1 MNIVDAAPL
10 DLKREVKFLQQIRK
24 KFDNSEYKHE
34 SKNGF
39 QSSFFDEYIV
49 QHNQYGNLRTADRR
63 SNREI
68 DPRTLRR
75 VAKKAWII
83 NICIKHIQNAITP
96 YLKPSTNRNLRGF
109 VVHKIGEDIA
119 KAAGRKS
126 DERTGIEQFIKN
138 CGNDKDSD
146 RDNFQRFCMKIVRDS
161 MVLDYCATEIGY
173 TVAGK
178 PYAFWAIDAGTIE
191 PVLPNQK
198 NPLNIKYVQL
208 IQQIP
213 KAWYPEGTLIV
224 DYQNPRT
231 DVEHSFYGFSLVE
244 QAIELITSEINTFAY
259 NAGFFTENKLPR
271 GLLLVDGNMSQE
283 NIEQMEDYICDVM
296 SGSPVNQW
304 RIPIIPSGEKENGI
318 KWQSLGNTN
327 KEMEYQGWIDFLTSA
342 IVSLFGCSMEELG
355 LHSSKSQPMFEH
367 NDAPKIESSKS
378 SILGTT
384 LTFLQSYIN
393 RILEKFFPEY
403 EFEFVG
409 YERDDPKQVLDLD
422 KVEVESYKT
431 LNEKRR
437 EKGLKPLDYDF
448 ANLPLNPQ
456 AIQAFQSAQTQ
467 QQGGGMEDM
476 GDGEEMEGADFG
488 EENGGEKADGGNV
501 DDDTWGNIGGNGG
514 TENPTDGDFDNGG
527 MEKSLTRSK
536 PKTIVFNL

>member
-1 MNIVDAAPL
+1 MNTVVAAPL
-10 DLKREVKFLQQIRK
+10 DFKREIKALWQAQKR
-24 KFDNSEYKHE
+24 FDNSEYKHE

-138 CGNDKDSD
+138 CGNDKDSN
-146 RDNFQRFCMKIVRDS
+146 RDSFQRFCMKIVRDS

-173 TVAGK
+173 TRAGK

-191 PVLPNQK
+191 QVLPGQN
-198 NPLNIKYVQL
+198 NPFDIRYVQL

-213 KAWYPEGTLIV
+213 KAYYPEGTLIV
-224 DYQNPRT
+224 DYQNPRS

-244 QAIELITSEINTFAY
+244 QAIDLVTSTINSFAY

-271 GLLLVDGNMSQE
+271 GLLLIDGNMNQE
-283 NIEQMEDYICDVM
+283 NVEQMEDYICDVM

-304 RIPIIPSGEKENGI
+304 RIPIVPSGNKENGI
-318 KWQSLGNTN
+318 KWQPLGSTN
-327 KEMEYQGWIDFLTSA
+327 KEMEFQGWIDFLTSA

-409 YERDDPKQVLDLD
+409 YERDDPKQILDLD
-422 KVEVESYKT
+422 KGEVESYKT
-431 LNEKRR
+431 LNEKRK
-437 EKGLKPLDYDF
+437 EKGLEPLGYDF
-448 ANLPLNPQ
+448 ANIPLNPQ
-456 AIQAFQSAQTQ
+456 AVQAFQSAQAQ
-467 QQGGGMEDM
+467 EQGSGMEDVD
-476 GDGEEMEGADFG
+476 DGGETEGADFG
-488 EENGGEKADGGNV
+488 EEADGIEEDSAETNV
-501 DDDTWGNIGGNGG
+501 DEDAWSGVDDGGQNEIMGKPQEMG
-514 TENPTDGDFDNGG
+514 
-527 MEKSLTRSK
+527 KSIASTKML
-536 PKTIVFNL
+536 VFNL

>member
-24 KFDNSEYKHE
+24 KFDNSEYRHE
-34 SKNGF
+34 SENGF

-49 QHNQYGNLRTADRR
+49 QYSQYKDLKTADRR
-63 SNREI
+63 FNREV

-109 VVHKIGEDIA
+109 VIHKIGEDIT
-119 KAAGRKS
+119 KVAGRKS
-126 DERTGIEQFIKN
+126 DERTSIEQFIRN

-224 DYQNPRT
+224 DFQNPRS

-259 NAGFFTENKLPR
+259 NAGFFTENKVPR

-422 KVEVESYKT
+422 KGEVESYKT
-431 LNEKRR
+431 LNEKRK

-448 ANLPLNPQ
+448 ANIPLNPQ
-456 AIQAFQSAQTQ
+456 AIQAFQSVQTQ
-467 QQGGGMEDM
+467 QQGGGMEDIS
-476 GDGEEMEGADFG
+476 DGEEMEGADFG

>member
-1 MNIVDAAPL
+1 MNTVVAAPL
-10 DLKREVKFLQQIRK
+10 DFKREIKALWQSQKR
-24 KFDNSEYKHE
+24 FDNSEYKHE

-49 QHNQYGNLRTADRR
+49 QYNQYGNLRTADRR

-138 CGNDKDSD
+138 CGNDKDSN
-146 RDNFQRFCMKIVRDS
+146 RDSFQRFCMKIVRDS

-173 TVAGK
+173 TRAGK

-191 PVLPNQK
+191 QVLPGQN
-198 NPLNIKYVQL
+198 NPFDIRYVQL

-213 KAWYPEGTLIV
+213 KAYYPEGTLIV
-224 DYQNPRT
+224 DYQNPRS

-244 QAIELITSEINTFAY
+244 QAIDLVTSTINSFAY

-271 GLLLVDGNMSQE
+271 GLLLVDGDMNQE
-283 NIEQMEDYICDVM
+283 NVEQMEDYICDVM

-304 RIPIIPSGEKENGI
+304 RIPIVPSGNKENGI
-318 KWQSLGNTN
+318 KWQPLGSTN
-327 KEMEYQGWIDFLTSA
+327 KEMEFQGWIDFLTSA

-409 YERDDPKQVLDLD
+409 YERDDPKQILDLD
-422 KVEVESYKT
+422 KGEVESYKT
-431 LNEKRR
+431 LNEKRK
-437 EKGLKPLDYDF
+437 EKGLEPLGYDF
-448 ANLPLNPQ
+448 ANIPLNPQ
-456 AIQAFQSAQTQ
+456 AVQAFQSAQAQ
-467 QQGGGMEDM
+467 EQGSGMEDVD
-476 GDGEEMEGADFG
+476 DGGETEGADFG
-488 EENGGEKADGGNV
+488 EEADGIEEDSAETNV
-501 DDDTWGNIGGNGG
+501 DEDAWSGVDDGGQNEIMGKPQEMG
-514 TENPTDGDFDNGG
+514 
-527 MEKSLTRSK
+527 KSIASTKML
-536 PKTIVFNL
+536 VFNL

>member
-1 MNIVDAAPL
+1 MNIVGAEPVDI
-10 DLKREVKFLQQIRK
+10 KREIKVLQEMQKR
-24 KFDNSEYKHE
+24 FGDSEYRHE
-34 SKNGF
+34 SENGF

-49 QHNQYGNLRTADRR
+49 QSGQYKDLKTADRR
-63 SNREI
+63 LNREV

-109 VVHKIGEDIA
+109 VIHKVGEDVI
-119 KAAGRKS
+119 KAAGIKS
-126 DERTGIEQFIKN
+126 DERASIEQFIKN
-138 CGNDKDSD
+138 CGSEKDSN

-178 PYAFWAIDAGTIE
+178 PYAFWAVDAGTIE
-191 PVLPNQK
+191 PVLPGQN

-208 IQQIP
+208 IQQMP

-224 DYQNPRT
+224 DFQNPRT

-244 QAIELITSEINTFAY
+244 QAIELVTSEINAFAY
-259 NAGFFTENKLPR
+259 NAGFFTENKVPR

-318 KWQSLGNTN
+318 KWQPLGSTN
-327 KEMEYQGWIDFLTSA
+327 KEMEFQGWVDFLTSA

-355 LHSSKSQPMFEH
+355 LHSSKSQPMFER

-422 KVEVESYKT
+422 KGEVESYKT

-448 ANLPLNPQ
+448 ADIPLNPQ
-456 AIQAFQSAQTQ
+456 AIQAFQSAQAQ
-467 QQGGGMEDM
+467 EQGNGMEDM
-476 GDGEEMEGADFG
+476 DADYGDETEGAEDAAAG
-488 EENGGEKADGGNV
+488 DDGGNV
-501 DDDTWGNIGGNGG
+501 DGDTWGGVGGAEG
-514 TENPTDGDFDNGG
+514 TPV
-527 MEKSLTRSK
+527 EKSLK
-536 PKTIVFNL
+536 NALVINL